1 MRGHGCTIRGRVKT
15 IASIIRRRH
24 VVARSIWRPIS
35 RNTTGDS
42 IMSSGEMPVAE
53 RLVRINPR
61 NIIRRRSGI
70 SHGSGG
76 GFGGGAMVT
85 Y

>member
-1 MRGHGCTIRGRVKT
+1 MKT

-24 VVARSIWRPIS
+24 VVARSIWRPMS
-35 RNTTGDS
+35 RNMTGDS
-42 IMSSGEMPVAE
+42 IMSSVEMPVAE

-70 SHGSGG
+70 SDGSDGSGG